1 MNKSVKPVIVGFIVT
16 FVTAALLS
24 FIGSA
29 GGRDAGFTPTLVGI
43 IFGTFTWYIMA
54 NLAGNLKA
62 KAATPEAK
70 AAAVALRPE
79 PGRAMLIVF
88 REGFVGKAAGL
99 NVIVDGQPRAQLKSP
114 RFTAIPL
121 DPGSHEM
128 ETAFGALAGKQNRA
142 SHETFTVVAGDVVI
156 FTAKVSMGALKNTI
170 TVERITP
177 NQTISD
183 RLSDMIMIAPLDAT

>member
-1 MNKSVKPVIVGFIVT
+1 MKKSVKPVIVGFIVT

-99 NVIVDGQPRAQLKSP
+99 NIIVDGQPRAQLKSP
-114 RFTAIPL
+114 RFTAIAL
-121 DPGSHEM
+121 DPGSHEI

-142 SHETFTVVAGDVVI
+142 SHETFSVVAGDVVI

-177 NQTISD
+177 NQTISN
-183 RLSDMIMIAPLDAT
+183 RLSDMIMIAPLDAA

>member
-16 FVTAALLS
+16 FVTSALLS

-99 NVIVDGQPRAQLKSP
+99 NIIVDGQPRAQLKSP
-114 RFTAIPL
+114 RFTAIAL
-121 DPGSHEM
+121 DPGSHEI

-142 SHETFTVVAGDVVI
+142 SHETFSVVAGDVVI
-156 FTAKVSMGALKNTI
+156 FTAKISMGALKNTI
-170 TVERITP
+170 SVERITP

-183 RLSDMIMIAPLDAT
+183 RLSDMVMTAPLDVA

>member
-1 MNKSVKPVIVGFIVT
+1 MSKSVRPIIVGFLVT
-16 FVTAALLS
+16 FVTAALLG
-24 FIGSA
+24 FIGSV
-29 GGRDAGFTPTLVGI
+29 GGRDPGFTPALVGM
-43 IFGTFTWYIMA
+43 IFGAFTWYIMA

-79 PGRAMLIVF
+79 PGKALLIVF

-121 DPGSHEM
+121 DPGLHEI

-142 SHETFTVVAGDVVI
+142 SHDTFSTVAGDVVI
-156 FTAKVSMGALKNTI
+156 FTAKISMGALKNTI
-170 TVERITP
+170 SVERITP
-177 NQTISD
+177 NQTIAD
-183 RLSDMIMIAPLDAT
+183 RLSDMIMIAPLDVA

>member
-1 MNKSVKPVIVGFIVT
+1 MNKSVKPVIVGFILT

-70 AAAVALRPE
+70 GAAVALRPE
-79 PGRAMLIVF
+79 PGKAMLIVF

-99 NVIVDGQPRAQLKSP
+99 NIIVDGQPRAQLKSP
-114 RFTAIPL
+114 RFTAIAL
-121 DPGSHEM
+121 DPGSHEI

-142 SHETFTVVAGDVVI
+142 SHETFSVVAGDVVI
-156 FTAKVSMGALKNTI
+156 FTAKISMGALKNTI
-170 TVERITP
+170 SVERITP

-183 RLSDMIMIAPLDAT
+183 RLSDMVMTAPLDVA

>member
-1 MNKSVKPVIVGFIVT
+1 VNKSVKPVIVGFIVT
-16 FVTAALLS
+16 FVTAALLG
-24 FIGSA
+24 FIGSL
-29 GGRDAGFTPTLVGI
+29 GGVDPGFTPALVGM
-43 IFGTFTWYIMA
+43 IFGAFTWYIMA

-79 PGRAMLIVF
+79 PGKAMLIVF

-128 ETAFGALAGKQNRA
+128 ETAFGALAGKQNCA

-170 TVERITP
+170 SVERITP

-183 RLSDMIMIAPLDAT
+183 RLSDMIMIAPLDAA